1 MLQVNN
7 YMEFSTLSFYV
18 GIFLSRMQCFN
29 KIDYFTYNKDPEFNE
44 FFISYDNM
52 MKNYLHLF
60 KEN

>member
-1 MLQVNN
+1 
-7 YMEFSTLSFYV
+7 MEFSTLSFYV

-52 MKNYLHLF
+52 MKNYLQLF